1 MGWLAASI
9 IFVGGITYFA
19 IHYARFRRLL
29 FWIGVAGL
37 CLWGAAWLSSVIEHR
52 HAAIDVDRHGKTSA
66 P

>member
-29 FWIGVAGL
+29 FWIGVAAL
-37 CLWGAAWLSSVIEHR
+37 CLEGAAWLTSRIQDGYAVTD
-52 HAAIDVDRHGKTSA
+52 IDGH
-66 P
+66 